1 MLAKYYEDRKILFRA
16 PEYRKLVIVALIPS
30 EQAHW
35 IEISDADL
43 KKAYEERRSRYS
55 TPERRHIQQIV
66 FPNAEEARVAADRI
80 AAKGA
85 TFAEIAKE
93 RGLTDK
99 DIDLGTLA
107 KAAVI
112 DRAVADAAFALK
124 EGEVSAPVAG
134 RFGTALVQVLK
145 IEPEHARSYEEVA
158 AELKKELAAAR
169 AKADILSIY
178 DKIEDARSEG
188 KPLAEAAANL
198 RLASRTI
205 EAIDRSGRDPS
216 GASVTGLPDAQ
227 RLLTTVFTTEMG
239 IDRDPLQVEGGYVW
253 FEIAGITP
261 SRERPLD
268 EVKEQ
273 VEARWR
279 EQEIAT
285 RLKTK
290 AAEILDKLKAGSS
303 LADVAAAG
311 GLKVATLT
319 GIKRGEPPA
328 PLSAATVDVIFRT
341 AKGAFASAE
350 AAQPA
355 EQMVFRVTDIVV
367 PHLDAASEDA
377 KQAQDTLNRSL
388 SQDVLSEYLSRL
400 ETETGVTI
408 NQSALNQVVGGGAAG
423 TN

>member
-1 MLAKYYEDRKILFRA
+1 
-16 PEYRKLVIVALIPS
+16 
-30 EQAHW
+30 
-35 IEISDADL
+35 
-43 KKAYEERRSRYS
+43 
-55 TPERRHIQQIV
+55 
-66 FPNAEEARVAADRI
+66 
-80 AAKGA
+80 
-85 TFAEIAKE
+85 
-93 RGLTDK
+93 
-99 DIDLGTLA
+99 
-107 KAAVI
+107 
-112 DRAVADAAFALK
+112 
-124 EGEVSAPVAG
+124 
-134 RFGTALVQVLK
+134 
-145 IEPEHARSYEEVA
+145 VA

-198 RLASRTI
+198 KLPSRTI

-216 GASVTGLPDAQ
+216 GAPVTGLPDAQ
-227 RLLTTVFTTEMG
+227 RLLTTAFTTEMG

-303 LADVAAAG
+303 LADVAAAD

-341 AKGAFASAE
+341 AKGAFASAD

-355 EQMVFRVTDIVV
+355 EQLVFRVTDVVV
-367 PHLDAASEDA
+367 PSLDAASDDA

>member
-1 MLAKYYEDRKILFRA
+1 
-16 PEYRKLVIVALIPS
+16 
-30 EQAHW
+30 
-35 IEISDADL
+35 
-43 KKAYEERRSRYS
+43 
-55 TPERRHIQQIV
+55 
-66 FPNAEEARVAADRI
+66 
-80 AAKGA
+80 
-85 TFAEIAKE
+85 
-93 RGLTDK
+93 
-99 DIDLGTLA
+99 
-107 KAAVI
+107 
-112 DRAVADAAFALK
+112 
-124 EGEVSAPVAG
+124 
-134 RFGTALVQVLK
+134 
-145 IEPEHARSYEEVA
+145 
-158 AELKKELAAAR
+158 
-169 AKADILSIY
+169 
-178 DKIEDARSEG
+178 
-188 KPLAEAAANL
+188 
-198 RLASRTI
+198 
-205 EAIDRSGRDPS
+205 
-216 GASVTGLPDAQ
+216 
-227 RLLTTVFTTEMG
+227 
-239 IDRDPLQVEGGYVW
+239 
-253 FEIAGITP
+253 
-261 SRERPLD
+261 
-268 EVKEQ
+268 VKEQ
-273 VEARWR
+273 VETRWR

-355 EQMVFRVTDIVV
+355 EQLVFRVTDIVV
-367 PHLDAASEDA
+367 PSLDAASDDA